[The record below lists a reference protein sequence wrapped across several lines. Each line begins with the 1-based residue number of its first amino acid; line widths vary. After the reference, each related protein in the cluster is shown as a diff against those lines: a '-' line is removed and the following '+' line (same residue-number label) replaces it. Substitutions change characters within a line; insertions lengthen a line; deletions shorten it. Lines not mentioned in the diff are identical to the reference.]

1 MIMAAQKSHN
11 LPSASWRLRKAGDVI
26 QSVPEGLSTRNLDV
40 LEQEMMD
47 DPTQTESKFS
57 LYIFILSSPS
67 KDYVMFIHPKRVIL
81 YSVYAFTCQS
91 LTKTPSQTH
100 PEIFYQL
107 SVNPL
112 AQSSWHI
119 KLTIITTNRLE

>member
-11 LPSASWRLRKAGDVI
+11 LSSASWRLRKAGDVI

-112 AQSSWHI
+112 AQSS
-119 KLTIITTNRLE
+119 